1 MDTYTKSL
9 NKYEMEQRKIIEKN
23 FILNLPDEFE
33 TRYKYKKP
41 LKTYIKI
48 ETIYGEVYEEI

>member
-1 MDTYTKSL
+1 MNNYIKEI
-9 NKYEMEQRKIIEKN
+9 NRYEMEQRKNIEKN
-23 FILNLPDEFE
+23 FKLNLPDEFE

-41 LKTYIKI
+41 LKTHIKI